1 MPLALLSSP
10 PPLTW
15 TWIASLNMSNAFHLD
30 LPRPNSYHYIP
41 YVLSVK
47 V

>member
-1 MPLALLSSP
+1 
-10 PPLTW
+10 
-15 TWIASLNMSNAFHLD
+15 MSNAFHLD